1 MNKFKANEIKLIKK
15 AKQTYEK
22 VSLMQKPD
30 GTGMADWY
38 EDWVCYPGGRK
49 LKLFFSKWVDNSQNS
64 RFDLVR
70 VFAMEYVSRN
80 LSPLFKVGGIQ
91 AAVRIIGLLECELC
105 DVEQSDIN
113 SVHSDFKRL
122 SYKHDTSFWIW
133 CKKNKL
139 IPDFLNT
146 PTHKDNRNK
155 SPEEYEERQKKF
167 LILDE
172 QVAAVGVAFNELFS
186 EVGISEYGFKAYPRE
201 YIALAFCALALST
214 PSRANAEI
222 WALPNQKIKTHLDGE
237 TGNETHSLFW
247 KGSKKHPDNRTHIL
261 SELKD
266 KVDRVFEVLEKEFT
280 PGKILSFFMTNPS
293 LSLNEVMKQYS
304 DFEYKVDDYPRLNLD
319 SPANIFHLGLILGLY
334 DEEPIVPVLSQH
346 DANIP
351 IHLNQ
356 TWKVFKYLSDIK
368 NDEEIGAHH
377 TVIYLFRKSKDI
389 KPGVAW
395 HAYQSHQKAWFGDA
409 ENTTLSKLTSFVIK
423 ANKSLNGSVDTIV
436 RGRDVST
443 KVADAFFVPMGSD
456 VKGSLK
462 SNGRNSHTVAS
473 NIPVPTMYELDL
485 SDKRPEVTKVW
496 IGKALRLV
504 GLEKM
509 AFSPHLLRHWINH
522 HAKESGIPI
531 SIINLWSGRK
541 DADQAYE
548 YIHTTD
554 EDNAKQISSVLVKKE
569 DIEPASDIKLISI
582 DKVKNLRKLPAS
594 IMSEG
599 ICTQDLVTMPC
610 RFLNDFMTSCFGC
623 QAMCYINGDAKAL
636 KILKMDLDI
645 QMRRLAEVQAH
656 EGFNVNKASQE
667 WHKTHFNKTSVLKAL
682 IDILEDDA
690 IPNGSTVRM
699 VGDLT
704 SLEFRVQNLETGQI
718 AVRKLVLED
727 SSKSLK
733 GLLEKAC
740 TKRSRPN
747 DKLLQLLSSH
757 GVSNV

>member
-1 MNKFKANEIKLIKK
+1 
-15 AKQTYEK
+15 
-22 VSLMQKPD
+22 
-30 GTGMADWY
+30 
-38 EDWVCYPGGRK
+38 
-49 LKLFFSKWVDNSQNS
+49 
-64 RFDLVR
+64 
-70 VFAMEYVSRN
+70 
-80 LSPLFKVGGIQ
+80 
-91 AAVRIIGLLECELC
+91 
-105 DVEQSDIN
+105 
-113 SVHSDFKRL
+113 
-122 SYKHDTSFWIW
+122 
-133 CKKNKL
+133 
-139 IPDFLNT
+139 
-146 PTHKDNRNK
+146 
-155 SPEEYEERQKKF
+155 
-167 LILDE
+167 
-172 QVAAVGVAFNELFS
+172 
-186 EVGISEYGFKAYPRE
+186 
-201 YIALAFCALALST
+201 
-214 PSRANAEI
+214 
-222 WALPNQKIKTHLDGE
+222 
-237 TGNETHSLFW
+237 
-247 KGSKKHPDNRTHIL
+247 
-261 SELKD
+261 
-266 KVDRVFEVLEKEFT
+266 
-280 PGKILSFFMTNPS
+280 
-293 LSLNEVMKQYS
+293 
-304 DFEYKVDDYPRLNLD
+304 
-319 SPANIFHLGLILGLY
+319 LILGLY

-351 IHLNQ
+351 IHPRQ
-356 TWKVFKYLSDIK
+356 TWKAFKYLSDIK
-368 NDEEIGAHH
+368 NDEKIGGHH
-377 TVIYLFRKSKDI
+377 AIIYLFRKSKDI
-389 KPGVAW
+389 KPSVAW
-395 HAYQSHQKAWFGDA
+395 YAYQRYQKAWLGDA
-409 ENTTLSKLTSFVIK
+409 ENTTLSKLTSFVIN

-436 RGRDVST
+436 RGREVST

-456 VKGSLK
+456 VKESVK
-462 SNGRNSHTVAS
+462 SNSRNSHTVAS
-473 NIPVPTMYELDL
+473 SIPVPTMYELNL
-485 SDKRPEVTKVW
+485 SDKRPQVTKVW
-496 IGKALRLV
+496 IEDALRLV

-509 AFSPHLLRHWINH
+509 AFNPHVLRHWINH

-569 DIEPASDIKLISI
+569 DIGRASDIKLISI

-623 QAMCYINGDAKAL
+623 QAMCYITGDAKAL

-682 IDILEDDA
+682 IDILKDDA

-699 VGDLT
+699 VGDLN

-740 TKRSRPN
+740 TNRSRPN